1 MTAQLFLYN
10 KLTRS
15 ICPVPSYDPTA
26 AKRLAIDDAIE
37 REQKLAGMIEDMRK
51 DFKDAVKE
59 RIRLQTELWN
69 WEWM

>member
-1 MTAQLFLYN
+1 MADLFLYN
-10 KLTRS
+10 RLTRS
-15 ICPVPSYDPTA
+15 ICPVPAYDPIA
-26 AKRLAIDDAIE
+26 AHRLAIDDAIE
-37 REQKLAGMIEDMRK
+37 REQELAGMIEDMRK